1 MGVDMYWKD
10 KYEFFDYMVKG
21 PETLPAELS
30 CASFE
35 DFRERISVTGVE
47 MATVKNAPKYETGFM
62 RKTSDFRP
70 GFNTMYRGNKM
81 GTVYRFPGAK
91 TPDGKEI
98 PPHPQSDNGK
108 MELWSEDL
116 LLYGNGALPMY
127 IEPPI
132 TKLSRPDLLD
142 EYPYTL
148 ITGGRSH
155 AFFHTE
161 YRNSPWMR
169 EVHMFPTMDIN
180 PATAAEHGIEQ
191 DDWVYIETY
200 VDRIKQRANLTEA
213 IKPGM
218 IHVEHDWWFPE
229 REATDDLHGA
239 IATIKKA
246 GVKAGVSIKPK
257 TPVSAIVPYL
267 NELDLVLIMSVEPG
281 FGGQAFIPASLEK
294 IAQLRA
300 LADELGTE
308 TIIEVDGGIS
318 SHNAHEVFGA
328 GADVLVAGSSVFG
341 AEDPQAE
348 VVKMLN
354 A

>member
-1 MGVDMYWKD
+1 
-10 KYEFFDYMVKG
+10 
-21 PETLPAELS
+21 
-30 CASFE
+30 
-35 DFRERISVTGVE
+35 
-47 MATVKNAPKYETGFM
+47 
-62 RKTSDFRP
+62 
-70 GFNTMYRGNKM
+70 
-81 GTVYRFPGAK
+81 
-91 TPDGKEI
+91 
-98 PPHPQSDNGK
+98 

-239 IATIKKA
+239 FDSNCNVLFENN
-246 GVKAGVSIKPK
+246 G
-257 TPVSAIVPYL
+257 PYDPAVGTD
-267 NELDLVLIMSVEPG
+267 N
-281 FGGQAFIPASLEK
+281 FGGLCKVYKADDGAPKNICMNSEDLK
-294 IAQLRA
+294 IFLPLTADQLA
-300 LADELGTE
+300 ADDQQNGVTQV
-308 TIIEVDGGIS
+308 TKGG
-318 SHNAHEVFGA
+318 A
-328 GADVLVAGSSVFG
+328 
-341 AEDPQAE
+341 
-348 VVKMLN
+348 K
-354 A
+354 

>member
-1 MGVDMYWKD
+1 
-10 KYEFFDYMVKG
+10 
-21 PETLPAELS
+21 
-30 CASFE
+30 
-35 DFRERISVTGVE
+35 
-47 MATVKNAPKYETGFM
+47 
-62 RKTSDFRP
+62 
-70 GFNTMYRGNKM
+70 
-81 GTVYRFPGAK
+81 
-91 TPDGKEI
+91 
-98 PPHPQSDNGK
+98 
-108 MELWSEDL
+108 
-116 LLYGNGALPMY
+116 MY

-161 YRNSPWMR
+161 YRNSPWLR

-239 IATIKKA
+239 FDSNCNVLFENN
-246 GVKAGVSIKPK
+246 G
-257 TPVSAIVPYL
+257 PYDPAVGTD
-267 NELDLVLIMSVEPG
+267 N
-281 FGGQAFIPASLEK
+281 FGGLCKVYKADDGAPKNICMNSEDLK
-294 IAQLRA
+294 IFLPLTAEA
-300 LADELGTE
+300 LAADDQQNGVTQV
-308 TIIEVDGGIS
+308 TKGG
-318 SHNAHEVFGA
+318 A
-328 GADVLVAGSSVFG
+328 
-341 AEDPQAE
+341 
-348 VVKMLN
+348 K
-354 A
+354 